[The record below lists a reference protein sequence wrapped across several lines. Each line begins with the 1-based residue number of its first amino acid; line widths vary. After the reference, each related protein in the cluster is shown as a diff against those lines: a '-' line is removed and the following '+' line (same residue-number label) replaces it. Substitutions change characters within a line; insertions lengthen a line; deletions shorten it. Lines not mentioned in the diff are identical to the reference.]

1 MTIEVCTDNPMID
14 EDIKLFRDCISRDDE
29 LIGERLSALSA
40 ILKGM
45 GY

>member
-1 MTIEVCTDNPMID
+1 MID

-29 LIGERLSALSA
+29 LIAERLTALSA
-40 ILKGM
+40 ILKDM